1 MSFPWK
7 IFPTGFLTALKG
19 FKHFFNF
26 FLQYFQ
32 HSGGVKRKQWQ
43 QKELILKNEI
53 SKIGELLTTIN
64 IWYLV
69 WTVNEDW
76 ENTKVN
82 NRSVDK
88 KPCQRIQYKAS
99 LCKAGRRRPQLNQES
114 LWYLQFSPHV
124 VNHTDLVLSSTSISL
139 PANSRGCLIVRHQK
153 MTENDIRKWKTDI
166 LNSFYLNENSYQKVD
181 KQIHTLTLFAMASP
195 NLALD

>member
-7 IFPTGFLTALKG
+7 IFPIGFLTVLKG

-76 ENTKVN
+76 ENTKIN

-124 VNHTDLVLSSTSISL
+124 VNHTDLVLSSTSIGL
-139 PANSRGCLIVRHQK
+139 MLIAGDVLSSDTKRWQKMISGNEKLIFLAVFTSMKIATKKLINRYILWHYSPWRHQ
-153 MTENDIRKWKTDI
+153 T
-166 LNSFYLNENSYQKVD
+166 
-181 KQIHTLTLFAMASP
+181 
-195 NLALD
+195 

>member
-53 SKIGELLTTIN
+53 SKISELLTTIN

-76 ENTKVN
+76 ENTKIN

-124 VNHTDLVLSSTSISL
+124 VNHTDLVLSSTSIGL
-139 PANSRGCLIVRHQK
+139 PANSRGYLIVRHHK
-153 MTENDIRKWKTDI
+153 MTGNDIRKWKI
-166 LNSFYLNENSYQKVD
+166 WSS
-181 KQIHTLTLFAMASP
+181 
-195 NLALD
+195 